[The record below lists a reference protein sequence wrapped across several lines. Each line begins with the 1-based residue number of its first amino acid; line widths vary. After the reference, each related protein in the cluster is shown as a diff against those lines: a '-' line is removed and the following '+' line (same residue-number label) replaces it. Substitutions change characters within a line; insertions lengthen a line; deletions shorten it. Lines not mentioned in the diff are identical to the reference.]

1 MMNIEKIMTNFH
13 ALKITVN
20 GLPVFLNDALS
31 LKNNNIFPPNNAI
44 ADLNFDINFKLLRF

>member
-1 MMNIEKIMTNFH
+1 MNIEKIMTNFH